1 MRSDKKVRL
10 SFIKKLFICFTIMS
24 FIPVLVLGTL
34 TYTISSRESMRNLE
48 NQASETVDQAL
59 NSLGRTLDEYKSAIS
74 YFCKD
79 EEIISMLDA
88 GRVTEKSRTSIYQK
102 MYIMLAGKPTS
113 VAMHLIKADGSFS
126 VSTSQIPE
134 VYEIKNHEDWGV
146 FRKLNSNDESMEYSN
161 RYTAKNGIR
170 YCMAVAHNI
179 KKDNVVLGYVIM
191 DIPEEAFKAALGA
204 VNPAIPM
211 KYAIA
216 DKNYYILYDE
226 TFGYRPGSFLDNNIR
241 DKIFQMQSGKK
252 IYLDEPYRLLSY
264 SETKDDYQLR
274 IISSVP
280 VEMVVINSNYITVTT
295 LAVAIGAILMC
306 LILSPLIIRGLTKPL
321 STIIHTMNRVRTGDT
336 AARVTVKNN
345 DEFGYIG
352 KNLNTMLDNLNE
364 LYQKDLEKQNRLR
377 LAELKALH
385 SQINPHFLYNTLDSI
400 KWLAKLS
407 GINDI
412 VVMVSQLGRL
422 LKSSIN
428 NQRDIVQ
435 ISEEISLIGS
445 YISIQKVRYSNK
457 FEVDM
462 EVDPDIMSCEV
473 PKLII
478 QPIVENAIIHGIED
492 KIGKAHLKIRG
503 WKDNDRIIFEITDDG
518 VGMSLDDLEGIRKK
532 VQAEDMGKSSIG
544 LANVDKRIKL
554 YYGEQYGLAISS
566 EANVGTIMRVVMP
579 FFEIQQEKTEG
590 ESEDHDKNRCS

>member
-1 MRSDKKVRL
+1 MHSDKKIRL
-10 SFIKKLFICFTIMS
+10 SFFIKLFIWFTIMS

-34 TYTISSRESMRNLE
+34 TYTISSRVSMMNLE
-48 NQASETVDQAL
+48 SQATDTVDEAL
-59 NSLGRTLDEYKSAIS
+59 NGLERTIDEYESAIS

-79 EEIISMLDA
+79 EEVIRMLDSEN
-88 GRVTEKSRTSIYQK
+88 VSDKSRTDIYQR

-113 VAMHLIKADGSFS
+113 VSMHLIKADGSFS
-126 VSTSQIPE
+126 VSTSEMPE
-134 VYEIKNHEDWGV
+134 IYDINNHRDWGV
-146 FRKLNSNDESMEYSN
+146 FRNLNLNDASLQYSN
-161 RYTAKNGIR
+161 RYIAKNGIR

-179 KKDNVVLGYVIM
+179 KKDGSVIGYVII
-191 DIPEEAFKAALGA
+191 DIPEEVFKTALSA
-204 VNPAIPM
+204 VNPGLPM
-211 KYAIA
+211 KYAVV

-226 TFGYRPGSFLDNNIR
+226 TFGYKAGTFLNIDFR
-241 DKIFQMQSGKK
+241 NKVYQMQEGKK
-252 IYLDEPYRLLSY
+252 LYLQDPYRFLSY
-264 SETKDDYQLR
+264 SETSGEYQLR

-280 VEMVVINSNYITVTT
+280 VELVVINSNYITVTT
-295 LAVAIGAILMC
+295 FAVAIAAILMC

-321 STIIHTMNRVRTGDT
+321 SAIINTMNKVRTGDT

-364 LYQKDLEKQNRLR
+364 LYQKDLQKQNRLR

-400 KWLAKLS
+400 KWLAKLN

-412 VVMVSQLGRL
+412 VVIVSQLGRL
-422 LKSSIN
+422 LKNSIH

-435 ISEEISLIGS
+435 IAEEMSLIGS

-457 FEVDM
+457 FQVDIEVD
-462 EVDPDIMSCEV
+462 ESIMQCEV

-492 KIGKAHLKIRG
+492 KIGKAHLTIKG
-503 WKDNDRIIFEITDDG
+503 WKENGRIIFEIIDDG
-518 VGMSLDDLEGIRKK
+518 VGMSRDELEGIRHK
-532 VQAEDMGKSSIG
+532 VQEEDMDRSSIG

-554 YYGEQYGLAISS
+554 YYGEEYGLSMSS
-566 EANVGTIMRVVMP
+566 EQNVGTVMRLVMP
-579 FFEIQQEKTEG
+579 YSEMQQDRIEG
-590 ESEDHDKNRCS
+590 EPVSDD